1 MGKPIRYYL
10 GRVLKRGEMTWDK
23 IAEAMRDPVTI
34 EYRGTKY
41 SFIDFE
47 VFDGPGEELGFVA
60 KIAKYRHQ
68 GAVDVVHEV
77 QHASV
82 EASVVNLIDAT
93 SAFVYLPGF
102 SGLAYRHVW
111 NSFPSDQFER
121 VFKELIETKYQKFFV
136 GCDIE
141 PVTDLR
147 TFVSRLSRLE
157 RITELNATVVPP
169 NPMFGPCW
177 KSLFEYMKKRRL
189 TEASIK
195 EHAEVGIETR
205 LKEIAN
211 AILREQDPQK
221 IVVLMEPLLG
231 GVGDAAL
238 LMAADGY
245 GRARVVGRE
254 DNHDVIIRTSDN
266 QKSFMIEGGHSSQ
279 MLYELALHEYR
290 KNTFERG
297 LEHP

>member
-1 MGKPIRYYL
+1 MGKQTRYYL
-10 GRVLKRGEMTWDK
+10 GRVLKRGEMTSERLID
-23 IAEAMRDPVTI
+23 AMRDPVTI

-47 VFDGPGEELGFVA
+47 IFDSPGQEMGFAA
-60 KIAKYRHQ
+60 KIAKYRQQ
-68 GAVDVVHEV
+68 GAVEVVHEA
-77 QHASV
+77 QHASG
-82 EASVVNLIDAT
+82 EASVVNLIDAA

-102 SGLAYRHVW
+102 SGLAYRHIW
-111 NSFPSDQFER
+111 NSFPSEQFER

-136 GCDIE
+136 GCDVE

-147 TFVSRLSRLE
+147 TFVTRLSKLDK
-157 RITELNATVVPP
+157 ITELNATVVPP
-169 NPMFGPCW
+169 NPLFGPCW
-177 KSLFEYMKKRRL
+177 KSLFEYIKKRKL
-189 TEASIK
+189 VEASIK
-195 EHAEVGIETR
+195 EQSIGGIETR

-211 AILREQDPQK
+211 AILKEQDPQQM
-221 IVVLMEPLLG
+221 VRLMEPLLG

-254 DNHDVIIRTSDN
+254 NNHEVIIRTSDN
-266 QKSFMIEGGHSSQ
+266 QKSFMFESSQ
-279 MLYELALHEYR
+279 SSKILYEMAVEEFR
-290 KNTFERG
+290 KNTSERG